1 MKYLKPHKIFDSYN
15 RFGLIKESV
24 MKIKRYSEFII
35 ETIDPKTN
43 SWLDLPKSQK
53 GQFLEAPKV
62 DPNDIKNI
70 KINFKLIE
78 SSDGEELYQVIFTD
92 EIVKKYPFLGDYTKE
107 EHDKRYL
114 TISKVKYHNNRLH
127 FVPGIPP
134 ESKGTGLG
142 LTIYKQFIKFL
153 GYGSSNVVAKIAAK
167 KLWSKIIKDE
177 DFISLLTDQS
187 VLVFDKNY
195 KGDFDKVVK
204 NFVST
209 KFVSKEFLQVDPEL
223 EKRLGEWFKFWRNTN
238 PESLINF
245 DKDHLEKLI
254 DKNED
259 LTPKSGDVAYDE
271 QSKKIYYIYFDFPDK
286 KEGNIYHCGSLSD
299 DKSGEPENIPL
310 NKVSKFKV
318 IKRLP
323 FTSKNT
329 GYTMVPKRTID

>member
-1 MKYLKPHKIFDSYN
+1 
-15 RFGLIKESV
+15 

-62 DPNDIKNI
+62 DPNDIKI
-70 KINFKLIE
+70 KINFKLLE
-78 SSDGEELYQVIFTD
+78 SNDGEEFYQVIFPD

-107 EHDKRYL
+107 DHDKRYL

-134 ESKGTGLG
+134 ESKGSGLG
-142 LTIYKQFIKFL
+142 LIIYKQFIKHL
-153 GYGSSNVVAKIAAK
+153 GYGSSNQVAKVAAK
-167 KLWSKIIKDE
+167 KLWSKIIQDN
-177 DFISLLTDQS
+177 DFISLLADQS
-187 VLVFDKNY
+187 VLVFDKKF
-195 KGDFDKVVK
+195 KGDFDLVVK

-209 KFVSKEFLQVDPEL
+209 KFVSKDYLQVDPEL
-223 EKRLGEWFKFWRNTN
+223 ESKLGSWFKFWKESN
-238 PESLINF
+238 PQSLRNF
-245 DKDHLEKLI
+245 DPEHLKRLIIKNKDLI
-254 DKNED
+254 
-259 LTPKSGDVAYDE
+259 PMSGDIAYDE
-271 QSKKIYYIYFDFPDK
+271 QSKKIYYIYFDWVDK
-286 KEGNIYHCGSLSD
+286 KEGKIYHCGILS
-299 DKSGEPENIPL
+299 DKSGELENIPL